1 MKKVIVFLLLIN
13 IFFGK
18 LITASSHSDTDL
30 FYRLVFNKKSYTKN
44 ITQVEFLIL
53 FGRLLSLTNDEVPNQ
68 FVVPL
73 ENTPKW
79 AEKEVEIVQNK
90 FGKLVPY
97 YLDSFDPKESITKK
111 DVSKLLYVYLDLDNP
126 KLKLNSPIEYN
137 LSFYKPEDGY
147 KVMIDNEILPNTSRN
162 FLTKLEA
169 STALLKVFHMRKER
183 LFGNKRKSPSSYANL
198 ANISILNEKEPK
210 EEKVIYTNESVT
222 SIKSNFGLSNSYIWR
237 GMAQANTGDPAV
249 YGGLDTALNEN
260 ISLGTWISNVGFAD
274 NTTYEWDFYGSYSN
288 SLTLFTELDYEMGL
302 IYYAYPDSQS
312 ESSIDF
318 SEGYISISKNNLN
331 FSYYIMLSG
340 PNNASIGSD
349 TYLNISFTNNIIQD
363 FEFFAGIG
371 FYEGNIMIS
380 KSQTDYLVGISKNGF
395 TYATLGVF
403 ESDKKPIMQVKYEW
417 DVF

>member
-126 KLKLNSPIEYN
+126 KLKLNSP
-137 LSFYKPEDGY
+137 
-147 KVMIDNEILPNTSRN
+147 VMIDNEILPNTSRN

-210 EEKVIYTNESVT
+210 KEKVIYSNESVT

-260 ISLGTWISNVGFAD
+260 IST
-274 NTTYEWDFYGSYSN
+274 
-288 SLTLFTELDYEMGL
+288 
-302 IYYAYPDSQS
+302 
-312 ESSIDF
+312 
-318 SEGYISISKNNLN
+318 SKP
-331 FSYYIMLSG
+331 SG
-340 PNNASIGSD
+340 
-349 TYLNISFTNNIIQD
+349 
-363 FEFFAGIG
+363 
-371 FYEGNIMIS
+371 
-380 KSQTDYLVGISKNGF
+380 K
-395 TYATLGVF
+395 VF
-403 ESDKKPIMQVKYEW
+403 GEVHK
-417 DVF
+417 